1 MNSLNKQ
8 SSNSNKSSQLNVDE
22 NLYGA
27 VADLSE
33 NATSPQKGGASTSGA
48 VLSSKMAAR
57 LRQEVHG
64 RLDEQQQNQ
73 IHNSDS
79 KRKQQMMRHQL
90 TEYYDESTIGTEYQK
105 VIVTNYPMATDEE
118 KLKVPYIERF
128 NGNLSV

>member
-27 VADLSE
+27 AADLSE
-33 NATSPQKGGASTSGA
+33 NATSPQKGVASASGA
-48 VLSSKMAAR
+48 ALSSKVAAR

-64 RLDEQQQNQ
+64 RLDEQQQDQ

-79 KRKQQMMRHQL
+79 KRKQQMKRQ
-90 TEYYDESTIGTEYQK
+90 
-105 VIVTNYPMATDEE
+105 
-118 KLKVPYIERF
+118 
-128 NGNLSV
+128 

>member
-27 VADLSE
+27 AADLSE
-33 NATSPQKGGASTSGA
+33 NATSPQKGASASGA
-48 VLSSKMAAR
+48 ALSSKVAAR

-64 RLDEQQQNQ
+64 RLDEQQQEQ

-79 KRKQQMMRHQL
+79 KRKQQMMRQ
-90 TEYYDESTIGTEYQK
+90 
-105 VIVTNYPMATDEE
+105 
-118 KLKVPYIERF
+118 
-128 NGNLSV
+128 

>member
-33 NATSPQKGGASTSGA
+33 NATSPQKGVASASGA
-48 VLSSKMAAR
+48 ALSSKVAAR

-64 RLDEQQQNQ
+64 RLDEQQQDQ

-105 VIVTNYPMATDEE
+105 VIVTNYPMATDEQ